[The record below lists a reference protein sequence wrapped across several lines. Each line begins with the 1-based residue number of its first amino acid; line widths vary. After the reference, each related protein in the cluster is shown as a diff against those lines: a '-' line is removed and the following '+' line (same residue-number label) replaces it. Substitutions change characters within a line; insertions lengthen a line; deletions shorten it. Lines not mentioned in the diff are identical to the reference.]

1 MTRHFVFYV
10 TVQVRDNYLVT
21 IDNIQQADPIVIL
34 ESQMTMNTA
43 TRYMSII
50 VYNYTVYRCIIM
62 VRFINSTICIFT
74 LDVVFSFMLCVSI
87 FHRILDSLGT
97 FLDTVDLA
105 TVNTTNN
112 LTTLTFNTY
121 AVQIQEVDPD
131 NFAGQTFVVNLGPVA
146 QAMNISGNIAQE
158 SLITLDGVA
167 IDNSR
172 RKRQSTGLDVQNATA
187 SLQLTPLIFE
197 NCVSNMSSEAST
209 IVSQR
214 LSYSV
219 FVSDVLF
226 QTENN
231 IISNIVV
238 GSIVVAVRL
247 RCQLA
252 NKTMLSVPVR
262 STFQVA
268 EMVDFV
274 C

>member
-1 MTRHFVFYV
+1 MAV
-10 TVQVRDNYLVT
+10 
-21 IDNIQQADPIVIL
+21 
-34 ESQMTMNTA
+34 
-43 TRYMSII
+43 
-50 VYNYTVYRCIIM
+50 
-62 VRFINSTICIFT
+62 
-74 LDVVFSFMLCVSI
+74 LCVREVAASQRLFYCKNIINGTRAPGLFRKVGRLSEMAVIAGLTAAKLFLVLCCDCHSI

-131 NFAGQTFVVNLGPVA
+131 NFAGQTFVVNLGPVE

-231 IISNIVV
+231 IKSNIVV

-268 EMVDFV
+268 EMVAFV